1 MNEWIVQL
9 GKKIEALDESQLN
22 DWSYKIYAN
31 NPWFTKENIKLA
43 LDGWV
48 HMLNPHAVEEW
59 LAQYDIKPQA
69 KPKTV
74 GVVMAGNIPFA
85 GFHDMLCVLAA
96 GHKLKAKRSSQD
108 LLMPQWILTM
118 IGEIDQEVARRV
130 EWVERIDQVDA
141 VIATGSGNTARYFH
155 HYFAKWPHIIRSNRT
170 SVAVLNG
177 EESDDEIRLLAKDIF
192 TYFGLGCRNVSKIYL
207 PEGKPLDPV
216 LRVLEDFQEM
226 KVHNKYS
233 NNYDY
238 NRSVYY
244 INQIPFYD
252 NNVVLLKEDIQ
263 LASPIG
269 VVFYEFYKSINQL
282 QMQLETD
289 RDKIQCIVAK
299 KNLLDGTVGFGE
311 AQTPSIADYADGV
324 DTLEF
329 LVGLYV

>member
-1 MNEWIVQL
+1 MNEWIIAL
-9 GKKIEALDESQLN
+9 GKKIETLEESQLN

-43 LDGWV
+43 LEGWAY
-48 HMLNPHAVEEW
+48 MLQPEAVNDW
-59 LAQYDIKPQA
+59 LAHYHIEAPVV
-69 KPKTV
+69 PKTI

-85 GFHDMLCVLAA
+85 GFHDMLCVLAS
-96 GHKLKAKRSSQD
+96 GHKLQAKRSSQD
-108 LLMPQWILTM
+108 QLMPQWILQL
-118 IGEIDQEVARRV
+118 IAEIDPSVASRV
-130 EWVERIDQVDA
+130 EWVERIDKVDA

-155 HYFAKWPHIIRSNRT
+155 YYFAKWPHIIRRNRT
-170 SVAVLNG
+170 SVAVLTG

-192 TYFGLGCRNVSKIYL
+192 TYFGLGCRNVSKLYL
-207 PEGKPLDPV
+207 PEGKSLDPI
-216 LRVLEDFQEM
+216 LRVLEEFHDM

-252 NNVVLLKEDIQ
+252 NNILLLKEDEQ

-282 QMQLETD
+282 QMQLETN
-289 RDKIQCIVAK
+289 RDQIQCMVAK
-299 KNLLDGTVGFGE
+299 ENVLDGAVRFGQ
-311 AQTPSIADYADGV
+311 AQSPSIADYADGV
-324 DTLEF
+324 DTMEF
-329 LVGLYV
+329 LLGV

>member
-1 MNEWIVQL
+1 MNEWIVAL
-9 GKKIEALDESQLN
+9 GKKIEALDENQLN
-22 DWSYKIYAN
+22 DWSHKIYTN

-43 LDGWV
+43 LEGWV
-48 HMLNPHAVEEW
+48 HMLNPNAVTEW
-59 LAQYDIKPQA
+59 LSQYKIMPQKA
-69 KPKTV
+69 PKTI

-108 LLMPQWILTM
+108 VLMPQWILSM
-118 IGEIDQEVARRV
+118 ISEIDQEVASRV

-155 HYFAKWPHIIRSNRT
+155 YYFAKWPHIIRRNRT

-177 EESDDEIRLLAKDIF
+177 EESDDEIRMLAKDIF

-207 PEGKPLDPV
+207 PEGKPLDPI

-226 KVHNKYS
+226 KVHNKYA

-252 NNVVLLKEDIQ
+252 NNIVLLKEDTQ

-282 QMQLETD
+282 QMQLEAD

-299 KNLLDGTVGFGE
+299 KNLLDGTFAFGQ
-311 AQTPSIADYADGV
+311 AQSPSITDYADGV
-324 DTLEF
+324 DTMEF
-329 LVGLYV
+329 LLGLY